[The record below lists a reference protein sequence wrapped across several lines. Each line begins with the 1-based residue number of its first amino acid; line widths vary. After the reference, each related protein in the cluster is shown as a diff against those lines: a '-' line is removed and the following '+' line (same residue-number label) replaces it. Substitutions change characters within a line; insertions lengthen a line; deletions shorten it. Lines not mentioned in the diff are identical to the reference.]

1 VAGKINMNIKDSLS
15 HRYLRETIGLPVNII
30 SNDYSGF
37 QDNEYQKIVFQ
48 VNEED
53 PDIFSLG
60 ILYSLSLLSFTYAA
74 PRGYSENIFKPD
86 EEWSFDYFLEGLE
99 FIDGTLK
106 YSGDYVSGR
115 HMKTTIVYTPG
126 GLVSLT
132 TRNRGKGADRWVS
145 LLQGRKHINPL
156 P

>member
-1 VAGKINMNIKDSLS
+1 MNNQDSLS
-15 HRYLRETIGLPVNII
+15 YRYLRETIGLPVNII
-30 SNDYSGF
+30 SNEFTGF

-53 PDIFSLG
+53 PDIFSIG
-60 ILYSLSLLSFTYAA
+60 ILYTLSLLSFTYAA
-74 PRGYSENIFKPD
+74 PRGYSETFFKPD
-86 EEWSFDYFLEGLE
+86 EEWCLDYFLEGLE

-115 HMKTTIVYTPG
+115 QMKTTIVYTPG

-132 TRNRGKGADRWVS
+132 TRNRGKGADRWMA
-145 LLQGRKHINPL
+145 LLQGKKHINPL
-156 P
+156 S